1 MKKVLFSC
9 LSGADPVQG
18 MRDGPMLHIV
28 RNFLP
33 DKIIWYISKTMKEL
47 DEKDDRYNKTMED
60 FCKRHPGYHPEIVRV
75 DGEIVDVSE
84 FDAFYKPFEDIIKE
98 QILKED
104 PDAEILLNLSSG
116 SPQMKMTLAMLAMDM
131 RYKTRAIQVK
141 SPEGGGGSNK
151 EQRTDYD
158 NYDVELQLE
167 MNLDNEP
174 DEKSR
179 CSEPQLLLVRRQSER
194 ERIETM
200 LRTYNYSALSI
211 MPGNFPP
218 FCRTLIS
225 HLAYRAEYNTQ
236 EAEKQAEK
244 LKGHLGF
251 ALYPMKKE
259 NNQAKVRSYRRISEY
274 YLCLKLMQRSKQLT
288 SFVIRLNPFIVSLQE
303 AYLREKYNFRVSDI
317 QERDGS
323 RYYITREKIKE
334 YSAELL
340 EFLDRELG
348 VMRDKSDPSIY
359 IYNCMI
365 RYFSDGKTTQELTLF
380 DKLER
385 LNGTQRNRM
394 AHNLDNVSEE
404 SIIDVLG
411 YDSRALLMKLEQLI
425 IETFPNQCRPE
436 LFSIYD
442 RCNEFIIQQL

>member
-1 MKKVLFSC
+1 MKRVLFSC

-28 RNFLP
+28 RNFRP
-33 DKIIWYISKTMKEL
+33 DKIVWYISKKMKEL
-47 DEKDDRYNKTMED
+47 DEKDHRYDKTMKD
-60 FCKRHPGYHPEIVRV
+60 FCKRHPGYHPKIVRV
-75 DGEIVDVSE
+75 EDSTEDVSE
-84 FDAFYKPFEDIIKE
+84 FDVFYKPFEDIIKE
-98 QILKED
+98 KILKED

-116 SPQMKMTLAMLAMDM
+116 SPQMKITLAMLAMDV

-141 SPEGGGGSNK
+141 SPERGGGSNK

-200 LRTYNYSALSI
+200 LRTYNYNALSI
-211 MPGNFPP
+211 LHANFPP
-218 FCRTLIS
+218 SCRTLIS
-225 HLAYRAEYNTQ
+225 HLAYRMEYNTK
-236 EAEKQAEK
+236 EAEKLAEK
-244 LKGHLGF
+244 LKGRLGF
-251 ALYPMKKE
+251 ALYPVKSEK
-259 NNQAKVRSYRRISEY
+259 NQAKVFIYRRISEY

-303 AYLREKYNFRVSDI
+303 VYLREKYNFCVGDI
-317 QERDGS
+317 QERDGN
-323 RYYITREKIKE
+323 RFYITRRKVTE
-334 YSAELL
+334 YSVDLMA
-340 EFLDRELG
+340 FLDRELNI
-348 VMRDKSDPSIY
+348 MRDKSDPSIY
-359 IYNCMI
+359 IYNYII
-365 RYFSDGKTTQELTLF
+365 RYFADGEMTEDQALF
-380 DKLER
+380 DKLEC

-404 SIIDVLG
+404 SIINALG

-425 IETFPNQCRPE
+425 VKIFPNQCKPE

-442 RCNEFIIQQL
+442 RCNDFIIERL